1 VFERVQ
7 RLVDQLEGEVR
18 RLDPDCLDGGDAGR
32 LAELFARSERLCAT
46 GKGLTARRFEDSNA
60 WTRSGHRS
68 AAEWLAATT
77 GTTVGAA
84 VGVLE
89 TARRLD
95 ALPAVD
101 EAARRGQ
108 LSEIQ
113 AREITE
119 AAAVDPTA
127 ARSLLKLAPVEG
139 VKGLRDRCRQVKA
152 TAMSADE
159 EQARYARI
167 HRDRFVRRWTDADG
181 AACGQWRTTPEV
193 GARINAALDA
203 EADRVFRAA
212 RADGRRERHEAY
224 LADALVALADR
235 AAGGAGSRAAKYRA
249 SLRVDVTALRGGTT
263 GPGEVCEIAGV
274 GPVPVAVAREVLGD
288 ALLDLVITDG
298 VDVLNVTHL
307 GRTRLASVRAALDW
321 MFTECGVAGC
331 HRARGLEHH
340 HLVEYARTHHTRLD
354 ELVSLCSDDH
364 DLVTHH
370 GYQLVRRPDGQYD
383 LVPPG
388 GAAPDGDPRPER
400 GPPVAA

>member
-1 VFERVQ
+1 MFERVQ

-32 LAELFARSERLCAT
+32 LAELFARGERLCAT

-68 AAEWLAATT
+68 AAEW
-77 GTTVGAA
+77 
-84 VGVLE
+84 
-89 TARRLD
+89 
-95 ALPAVD
+95 
-101 EAARRGQ
+101 
-108 LSEIQ
+108 
-113 AREITE
+113 
-119 AAAVDPTA
+119 
-127 ARSLLKLAPVEG
+127 
-139 VKGLRDRCRQVKA
+139 QVKA

-167 HRDRFVRRWTDADG
+167 HRDRFVRRWTDADC
-181 AACGQWRTTPEV
+181 AACGQWRTTPEA

-274 GPVPVAVAREVLGD
+274 GPVPVAVAREMLGD

-307 GRTRLASVRAALDW
+307 GRTRLASVRAALDS
-321 MFTECGVAGC
+321 
-331 HRARGLEHH
+331 RAR
-340 HLVEYARTHHTRLD
+340 A
-354 ELVSLCSDDH
+354 
-364 DLVTHH
+364 
-370 GYQLVRRPDGQYD
+370 
-383 LVPPG
+383 PP
-388 GAAPDGDPRPER
+388 PR
-400 GPPVAA
+400 